1 MEAGSGGTGPG
12 AGAGRQEGVERVG
25 GVEYEHVGEEYL
37 EERRLSKYAGV
48 WLIMFLGIGYV
59 ISGEYFSWNFGFA
72 GGWGGFLIAA
82 ILMATMYVCIAFSVS
97 EMATSLPHTGGAYA
111 FSRRALGAWGGFTVG
126 LGASICYMLATATI
140 SVAIASYILGP
151 ADLGEELGKIGP
163 IEPVEWIS
171 FLFFVLF
178 GFLNV
183 RGVQLVFGLTAAVT
197 AIAITWLV
205 IWAIGVIPDW
215 DTSHFSNIAP
225 ADEGNASRFIPEGI
239 SGIWAAFPFAIWFY
253 LAIEAT
259 PFATEEA
266 RDPRRDL
273 PRGTML
279 AMGALILLSMLVFF
293 VGAGTG
299 GARLLSGAAAPIP
312 EVVDK
317 VQGQNWF
324 FWATTVVGLTG
335 LIASFYSIIF
345 AYSRQIFALS
355 RAGYV
360 PRLLSRTGRW
370 HTPFLAILLPA
381 IVAWGTVIL
390 YSRIGTDAE
399 AIANI
404 TQISVFGGLIY
415 YVLIMVSFLT
425 LRAREP
431 DLERPYR
438 SPVGVP
444 GAAVAAVLAAIA
456 LGAGFQYPFG
466 GSTTKWTIAA
476 TIGVILL
483 GLLYFALYS
492 RHRLVAEAPEEEF
505 AVIEAGER
513 ELEVPEHA
521 AETPAKG
528 PMAGTD

>member
-1 MEAGSGGTGPG
+1 MEAGSGGRGAGPG
-12 AGAGRQEGVERVG
+12 RGRQEGAERVG
-25 GVEYEHVGEEYL
+25 AVGYEHVGEEYL
-37 EERRLSKYAGV
+37 QERQLHKHAGV

-82 ILMATMYVCIAFSVS
+82 VLMALMYVCIAFSVS

-111 FSRRALGAWGGFTVG
+111 FGRRALGPWGGFAVG
-126 LGASICYMLATATI
+126 LGATICYMLATATI
-140 SVAIASYILGP
+140 SVAIAAYILGP

-171 FLFFVLF
+171 FLFFAVF
-178 GFLNV
+178 VFLNV
-183 RGVQLVFGLTAAVT
+183 RGVQLVFGLTAAITAV
-197 AIAITWLV
+197 AIAWLV
-205 IWAIGVIPDW
+205 VWAIGVIPDW

-279 AMGALILLSMLVFF
+279 AMGALILLSLLVFF

-324 FWATTVVGLTG
+324 FWAATVVGLTG

-381 IVAWGTVIL
+381 IVAWATVIL

-415 YVLIMVSFLT
+415 YVLIMVSFIV
-425 LRAREP
+425 LRTREP
-431 DLERPYR
+431 GLERPYR

-444 GAAVAAVLAAIA
+444 GAAVAGILAAIA

-505 AVIEAGER
+505 AIIEAGER
-513 ELEVPEHA
+513 ELEVPEHVSEA
-521 AETPAKG
+521 PAKG
-528 PMAGTD
+528 PAAGRE

>member
-1 MEAGSGGTGPG
+1 MEAGSGGSGSGAEPG
-12 AGAGRQEGVERVG
+12 REERARRRAA
-25 GVEYEHVGEEYL
+25 VEYEHVGADYL
-37 EERRLSKYAGV
+37 EERQLHKHAGV

-72 GGWGGFLIAA
+72 GGWGGFLIATV
-82 ILMATMYVCIAFSVS
+82 LMATMYVCIAFSVS

-111 FSRRALGAWGGFTVG
+111 FARRALGPWGGFATG
-126 LGASICYMLATATI
+126 LGATICYMLATATI
-140 SVAIASYILGP
+140 SVAIAAYILGP
-151 ADLGEELGKIGP
+151 AELDELGKVWF
-163 IEPVEWIS
+163 IEPTEWIS
-171 FLFFVLF
+171 FLFFVVF
-178 GFLNV
+178 VFLNV
-183 RGVQLVFGLTAAVT
+183 RGVQLVFGLTAVIT
-197 AIAITWLV
+197 AIAVAWLV
-205 IWAIGVIPDW
+205 VWGIGVIPDW
-215 DTSHFSNIAP
+215 DTSHFTNIAP

-279 AMGALILLSMLVFF
+279 AMGALILCSALVFF

-312 EVVDK
+312 AVVDK

-370 HTPFLAILLPA
+370 HTPYLAILLPA
-381 IVAWGTVIL
+381 IIAWGTVIL

-399 AIANI
+399 AILNI

-415 YVLIMVSFLT
+415 YVLIMVSFLV

-431 DLERPYR
+431 GLERPYR

-444 GAAVAAVLAAIA
+444 GAAVAGILAAIA
-456 LGAGFQYPFG
+456 MGAGFQYPFG
-466 GSTTKWTIAA
+466 GSTTKWTIGV

-492 RHRLVAEAPEEEF
+492 RHRLVAQAPEEEF

-513 ELEVPEHA
+513 ELEVPEHVSEA
-521 AETPAKG
+521 PAKG
-528 PMAGTD
+528 PAAGRE